1 MALTLGPPTW
11 ATGSWATAAWADDSW
26 DVTAEASATAGVR
39 RIPHPHGRG
48 KHAHYLQRR
57 GSVSG
62 SGLVFV
68 EGGEIEFVEGGGIM
82 PVEEA

>member
-1 MALTLGPPTW
+1 MTLGPPTW
-11 ATGSWATAAWADDSW
+11 ATDSWATDAWADGSW
-26 DVTAEASATAGVR
+26 DVDAAAAATAGVR

-57 GSVSG
+57 PAAS
-62 SGLVFV
+62 SGLEFV
-68 EGGEIEFVEGGGIM
+68 EGGEIEFVEGGPVL